1 VVASIAKSGRPIC
14 GVCPEF
20 ARAGCLMSYSIDR
33 EYGFRLTGVQV
44 AKILRGEKPG
54 DLPIEQ
60 ADKFSLVVNMK
71 AAKMLGIAV
80 PENSFE
86 ASASRTIV
94 NSARRTL
101 SSCL

>member
-20 ARAGCLMSYSIDR
+20 ARAGCLMSYSIDL

-60 ADKFSLVVNMK
+60 ADKFSLVVNLN

-80 PENSFE
+80 PDKLL
-86 ASASRTIV
+86 TIADELV
-94 NSARRTL
+94 E
-101 SSCL
+101 